1 MKKPRN
7 FRLLCGVRIIAVSL
21 SRRASIEFCFGCE
34 VSRAA
39 AGGGRDPRQ
48 ISQRSSERDYVRRTP
63 ETSRQGGKE
72 RLSSAH
78 FIHFF
83 VSAIDSDREA
93 KKKNVNE
100 RGSGECGKGKQ
111 EVAIIRSFRWAKV
124 GLSAP

>member
-1 MKKPRN
+1 M
-7 FRLLCGVRIIAVSL
+7 RLAEPPPEEEEIRVRLVKD
-21 SRRASIEFCFGCE
+21 RVKET
-34 VSRAA
+34 VT
-39 AGGGRDPRQ
+39 
-48 ISQRSSERDYVRRTP
+48 RTP
-63 ETSRQGGKE
+63 ERSRQGGKE

-100 RGSGECGKGKQ
+100 RGAGECGKGKQ